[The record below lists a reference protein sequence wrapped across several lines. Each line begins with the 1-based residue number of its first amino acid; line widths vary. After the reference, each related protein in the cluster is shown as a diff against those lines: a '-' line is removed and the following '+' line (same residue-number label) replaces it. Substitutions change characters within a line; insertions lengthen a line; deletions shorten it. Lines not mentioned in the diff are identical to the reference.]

1 MYHQRNPY
9 LSLNS
14 SQCFEIDG
22 GLALCQHMNITNG
35 HREGVNLGLFHKG
48 PRRGRVG
55 DLSVAI
61 RTVPP
66 IRQMP
71 NLTLDKN
78 IPGVGQGNHFLDQL
92 PIWVQFQMR
101 TLHHDSVKSQV
112 KSPCD
117 LRKVV
122 RLVEQKRHR
131 HSRFPHG

>member
-1 MYHQRNPY
+1 
-9 LSLNS
+9 
-14 SQCFEIDG
+14 
-22 GLALCQHMNITNG
+22 MNIANG
-35 HREGVNLGLFHKG
+35 HREGVNPGLFNKG
-48 PRRGRVG
+48 PRRGRIG

-61 RTVPP
+61 STVPP

-92 PIWVQFQMR
+92 PIGLQFQMH
-101 TLHHDSVKSQV
+101 TLHHDSIKSQV

-117 LRKVV
+117 LRKAV
-122 RLVEQKRHR
+122 RLVEQKSHR